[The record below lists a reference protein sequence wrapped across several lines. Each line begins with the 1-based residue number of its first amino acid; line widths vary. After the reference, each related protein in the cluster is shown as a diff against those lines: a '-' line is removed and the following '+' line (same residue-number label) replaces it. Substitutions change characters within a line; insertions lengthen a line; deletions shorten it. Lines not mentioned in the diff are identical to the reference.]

1 MDGFL
6 ASLDPWLIYLVVA
19 GLTFGESA
27 AFLGL
32 IFPGEVALV
41 GAAAVAATVGIDPIT
56 LAIVA
61 SLAAGAG
68 GLAGYEIGRR
78 YGARLVEWPP
88 VARRVGHHVTRV
100 AHRLGGTGA
109 VALVV
114 AGRFNQATR
123 AAVPALAGMA
133 PMRWPRFA
141 LANLVGA
148 VLWSTVFTSIGFF
161 AAEWW
166 RASSG
171 PVHWVFAGAL
181 VLAISGWLVIGR
193 HRDTPP
199 TRSRRRTSA

>member
-6 ASLDPWLIYLVVA
+6 ASLDPWMVYLVVA

-41 GAAAVAATVGIDPIT
+41 GAAAVASAIGVDPIT

-78 YGARLVEWPP
+78 FGTRLVEWPP
-88 VARRVGHHVTRV
+88 VARRVGHHVSRV
-100 AHRLGGTGA
+100 ADRLGGTGA

-133 PMRWPRFA
+133 PMRWTRFA

-148 VLWSTVFTSIGFF
+148 VLWSTAFTSIGFF

-171 PVHWVFAGAL
+171 PMHWVFAGAF
-181 VLAISGWLVIGR
+181 VVAISGWLVVGR
-193 HRDTPP
+193 RQDSPP
-199 TRSRRRTSA
+199 TRRRRTSA